1 MLKPLVFSVLLALA
15 FPAAGQDHSA
25 HDMDHEA
32 HEHAEAASE
41 TDTDAPTAAPV
52 AFAVT
57 PDMAAAL
64 DAGGEPVAVDVLGVV
79 CDFCAKAMNRTF
91 GRRAEVAA
99 TYVDLDLKTLNL
111 VLAPGATLPDGEITE
126 LVRKSGYRLS
136 AIRRGD
142 AAFEGGRIEI
152 AAS

>member
-15 FPAAGQDHSA
+15 FPAAAQDHSA

-32 HEHAEAASE
+32 HDHAEAAP
-41 TDTDAPTAAPV
+41 DTGDAAPLAAPV

-64 DAGGEPVAVDVLGVV
+64 EAGGEPVAVDVLGVV

-99 TYVDLDLKTLNL
+99 TYVDLDLKTLNF
-111 VLAPGATLPDGEITE
+111 VFAPGATLPDEEITE
-126 LVRKSGYRLS
+126 LVRKSGYRLR

-142 AAFEGGRIEI
+142 AVFEGGRVEI